1 MMGPRGPGM
10 PPWGPRGPGGFGPPG
25 GPGEW
30 GPPGGFGGPRPGG
43 PGHGGPGTDPRSS
56 EEREPTPAGDSKAEE
71 LDLSGEIWV
80 ETKAEGGKSYY
91 YNATTRATQ
100 WTKPEGEGV
109 KILTQTEVE
118 DLQKKMGSE
127 EKEEEE
133 KNHEASKSLS
143 ASQTPEGTPGPEG
156 KQDWGPPGGG
166 AQGGLLEECH
176 RGVGPP
182 GGLVGCPHPGRWALG
197 GPGGLGCH
205 PGVWPPLQGLVTPP
219 SRASGPNTPL
229 LTARGTTTTARP
241 RSRCGRSRRSLRTGR
256 SIRSG
261 CTTRG
266 PR

>member
-1 MMGPRGPGM
+1 M

-166 AQGGLLEECH
+166 PGGP
-176 RGVGPP
+176 GGPGMPWGGPGGPP
-182 GGLVGCPHPGRWALG
+182 GGMPPWGGPPG
-197 GPGGLGCH
+197 GPGGMPPPWAMG
-205 PGVWPPLQGLVTPP
+205 PGGPGGPGMPPWGMAPP
-219 SRASGPNTPL
+219 PGAGNAPKPCKWTEH
-229 LTARGTTTTARP
+229 TAPDGKR
-241 RSRCGRSRRSLRTGR
+241 LE
-256 SIRSG
+256 
-261 CTTRG
+261 
-266 PR
+266 